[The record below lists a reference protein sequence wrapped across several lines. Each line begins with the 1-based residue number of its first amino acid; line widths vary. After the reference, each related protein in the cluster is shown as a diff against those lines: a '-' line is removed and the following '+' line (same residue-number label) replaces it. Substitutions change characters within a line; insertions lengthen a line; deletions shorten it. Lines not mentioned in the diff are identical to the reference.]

1 MALSSKAA
9 TSPAMRLLFVAAE
22 AYPLVKTGGLGDVA
36 GALPASLRRLE
47 VDARL
52 LLPAYGPVLEQV
64 SDVREAADLGPVLA
78 GLPVKLLTATLPK
91 NGLPLLL
98 VDCPPLFRRDGGIYQ
113 TAQGQD
119 WPDNP
124 LRFGLLC
131 KAAALAAVNGVGGWR
146 PDLVHANDWHAGLV
160 PYYLKRGGAG
170 APRSLFTVHNMA
182 YQGVFGP
189 QSMSELAL
197 DPKDYSADGFE
208 FWGNISFIKAGL
220 VFADRISTV
229 SPTYADEIQRAP
241 LGAGLEGVLA
251 ARSAVLS
258 GIVNGV
264 DDSVWDPAR
273 DEFIVS
279 RYRADKLEAKG
290 ANRAEL
296 RRTMGLAD
304 RPGVP
309 LLGMVS
315 RLVEQKGVDL
325 LAAAMPQLVAEG
337 AQFAVLGTG
346 DAELVRRLNA
356 AARTHAGNV
365 AVRIGYDEAL
375 AHGVIAG
382 ADMVLMPSRFEP
394 CGLAQLYGQ
403 RYGSLPVVRNT
414 GGLADTVRDGVDG
427 FSFADATPEALEA
440 AVRRTMAAFSDPGG
454 WKKLQRQAM
463 ALDVSWDG
471 CAKHYKELYAAI
483 LA

>member
-1 MALSSKAA
+1 
-9 TSPAMRLLFVAAE
+9 
-22 AYPLVKTGGLGDVA
+22 
-36 GALPASLRRLE
+36 
-47 VDARL
+47 
-52 LLPAYGPVLEQV
+52 
-64 SDVREAADLGPVLA
+64 
-78 GLPVKLLTATLPK
+78 
-91 NGLPLLL
+91 
-98 VDCPPLFRRDGGIYQ
+98 
-113 TAQGQD
+113 
-119 WPDNP
+119 
-124 LRFGLLC
+124 
-131 KAAALAAVNGVGGWR
+131 
-146 PDLVHANDWHAGLV
+146 
-160 PYYLKRGGAG
+160 
-170 APRSLFTVHNMA
+170 
-182 YQGVFGP
+182 
-189 QSMSELAL
+189 
-197 DPKDYSADGFE
+197 
-208 FWGNISFIKAGL
+208 
-220 VFADRISTV
+220 
-229 SPTYADEIQRAP
+229 
-241 LGAGLEGVLA
+241 
-251 ARSAVLS
+251 
-258 GIVNGV
+258 V

-296 RRTMGLAD
+296 RRAMGLAD

-356 AARTHAGNV
+356 AARAHAGNV

-440 AVRRTMAAFSDPGG
+440 AVRRTMAAFADPGG

>member
-1 MALSSKAA
+1 MAASAGASDTPGK
-9 TSPAMRLLFVAAE
+9 AMRLLFVAAE

-36 GALPASLRRLE
+36 GALPASLRRLR

-52 LLPAYGPVLEQV
+52 LLPAYGPVLEQL
-64 SDVREAADLGPVLA
+64 SDVREAADLGPVLP
-78 GLPVKLLTATLPK
+78 GLPAKLLTATLPK
-91 NGLPLLL
+91 NGLPLVL

-113 TAQGQD
+113 SAQGQD
-119 WPDNP
+119 WPDNHV
-124 LRFGLLC
+124 RFGLLSR
-131 KAAALAAVNGVGGWR
+131 AAALAAVNGLGSGSGGWR

-160 PYYLKRGGAG
+160 PYYLKRGGRR

-189 QSMSELAL
+189 QSMSGLAL

-229 SPTYADEIQRAP
+229 SPTYADEIQRSP

-251 ARSAVLS
+251 GRRGVLS

-279 RYRADKLEAKG
+279 RYAAATLEAKG
-290 ANRAEL
+290 ANAAEL
-296 RRTMGLAD
+296 RRVMGLAD
-304 RPGVP
+304 RPGAP
-309 LLGMVS
+309 LFGMVS

-325 LAAAMPQLVAEG
+325 LAAAMPQLVQAG
-337 AQFAVLGTG
+337 AQFAILGTG

-356 AARTHAGNV
+356 VAGAHAGNV

-403 RYGSLPVVRNT
+403 RYGSLPVVRT
-414 GGLADTVRDGVDG
+414 
-427 FSFADATPEALEA
+427 
-440 AVRRTMAAFSDPGG
+440 
-454 WKKLQRQAM
+454 
-463 ALDVSWDG
+463 
-471 CAKHYKELYAAI
+471 
-483 LA
+483 

>member
-1 MALSSKAA
+1 
-9 TSPAMRLLFVAAE
+9 
-22 AYPLVKTGGLGDVA
+22 
-36 GALPASLRRLE
+36 
-47 VDARL
+47 
-52 LLPAYGPVLEQV
+52 
-64 SDVREAADLGPVLA
+64 
-78 GLPVKLLTATLPK
+78 
-91 NGLPLLL
+91 
-98 VDCPPLFRRDGGIYQ
+98 
-113 TAQGQD
+113 
-119 WPDNP
+119 
-124 LRFGLLC
+124 
-131 KAAALAAVNGVGGWR
+131 
-146 PDLVHANDWHAGLV
+146 
-160 PYYLKRGGAG
+160 
-170 APRSLFTVHNMA
+170 MA

-189 QSMSELAL
+189 QSMSGLAL

-229 SPTYADEIQRAP
+229 SPTYADEIQRSP

-251 ARSAVLS
+251 GRRGVLS

-279 RYRADKLEAKG
+279 RYAAATLEAKG
-290 ANRAEL
+290 ANAAEL
-296 RRTMGLAD
+296 RRVMGLAD
-304 RPGVP
+304 RPGAP
-309 LLGMVS
+309 LFGMVS

-325 LAAAMPQLVAEG
+325 LAAAMPQLVQAG
-337 AQFAVLGTG
+337 AQFAILGTG

-356 AARTHAGNV
+356 VAGAHAGNV

-403 RYGSLPVVRNT
+403 RYGSLPVVRTT
-414 GGLADTVRDGVDG
+414 GGLADTVHDGVDG
-427 FSFADATPEALEA
+427 FSFADAAPEALAGA
-440 AVRRTMAAFSDPGG
+440 ARRAMAAFAAPAV

-471 CAKHYKELYAAI
+471 CAKHYKELYVAMLAQKAA
-483 LA
+483 AAAGPQ